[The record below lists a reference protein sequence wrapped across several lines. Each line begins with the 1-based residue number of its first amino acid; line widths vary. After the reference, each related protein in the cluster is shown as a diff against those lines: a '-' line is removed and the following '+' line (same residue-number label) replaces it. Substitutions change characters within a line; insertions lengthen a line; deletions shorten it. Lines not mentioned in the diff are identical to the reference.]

1 MPADAIRS
9 IACLAP
15 PAIDQSVG
23 RRLAAL
29 VVGVLLG
36 AASGSAGAEDG
47 PIPTRPE
54 DLTPAHLDRAVEVLV
69 EGLIEA
75 KDPRRH
81 WEPARRPADESQQ
94 AQGWTAIVLLAL
106 LEAGVSPQDERIADA
121 VESLAKASPDGTY
134 AIATRAMVWSAL
146 PDRYHPLL
154 ERDARWLLEAFSPA
168 SGGWDYRKQPESRR
182 RDNSITQFGSIALW
196 LAAAR
201 GIEVPD
207 RLWQLLEQRM
217 LSMQLADGGWTYE
230 DRGAPRGSMT
240 AAGVAT
246 LLMLDRAGS
255 ERRTRRDDPVVTA
268 VEKGLAW
275 LDRHFDPARNPG
287 HPDHE
292 VYWLYSLERAA
303 LAGGIS
309 RLGGRD
315 WFREAAIVLLDRLVE
330 RGKEGDWRMRRR
342 TDRDAEIRLHEHAL
356 GLLCLIRG
364 RVPVAVGLLAD
375 PADGPLV
382 GGREMRRLVAWM
394 GETSERELN
403 WLRVPADSEL
413 EAWLEPALLWW
424 APESLGGAWSGE
436 EFRLRLRAFLD
447 RGGLLVADF
456 GALPPPERESIR
468 ELLAACWR
476 GAAWRE
482 VGTEHPA
489 RSALFRLEPRTPR
502 LEVLDGG
509 SRDLVIACFDGSLA
523 RGLRAEDRAGLD
535 ARRLLL
541 NLWVLAVETD
551 SPWPRLRSWSIP
563 SAGATAAPVEILDLR
578 GGADEPPE
586 PRVFSIAAERLAS
599 RLDRAVEVSEAP
611 IESLA
616 ERSRPCLAVARG
628 SAAPVWT
635 EPQWQAILGFLRRGG
650 TLLVESPGGRGD
662 FAAAVER
669 ELASRLGRSAFP
681 LVAESSDA
689 VASPL
694 APVDR
699 PVDLRIDLVVPRQVT
714 YRPSTARRTGAATS
728 ACRLRGLRV
737 ATEGGGERLAV
748 IVSTL
753 DLSQSLLDRPREGL
767 DGYASETSL
776 DLMTRILRHAQP
788 TGVPA
793 SEP

>member
-1 MPADAIRS
+1 VEGGTNAAADRS
-9 IACLAP
+9 A
-15 PAIDQSVG
+15 
-23 RRLAAL
+23 
-29 VVGVLLG
+29 
-36 AASGSAGAEDG
+36 DG

-134 AIATRAMVWSAL
+134 AIATRAMVWSTL

-196 LAAAR
+196 LAAGR

-207 RLWQLLEQRM
+207 RVWQLLEARM

-255 ERRTRRDDPVVTA
+255 ERRPRRDDPVVNA
-268 VEKGLAW
+268 LEKGLAW

-315 WFREAAIVLLDRLVE
+315 WFREAAIVLLERLVE
-330 RGKEGDWRMRRR
+330 RGKDGAWRMRRR

-375 PADGPLV
+375 PADGPLA
-382 GGREMRRLVAWM
+382 GGREMRQLVAWM

-403 WLRVPADSEL
+403 WLRVPADSAV
-413 EAWLEPALLWW
+413 EAWLEPAFLWW
-424 APESLGGAWSGE
+424 APESLGGAWVGE
-436 EFRLRLRAFLD
+436 EFRRRLQAFLD

-456 GALPPPERESIR
+456 GALSPPERESIR
-468 ELLAACWR
+468 ADLAACWR
-476 GAAWRE
+476 GATWRE
-482 VGTEHPA
+482 VGADHPA
-489 RSALFRLEPRTPR
+489 RSALFRLEPRPPR
-502 LEVLDGG
+502 LETLDGG

-523 RGLRAEDRAGLD
+523 RGLRAEDRAGVE

-541 NLWVLAVETD
+541 NLWVLAVEID
-551 SPWPRLRSWSIP
+551 SPWPRLRSWSLP
-563 SAGATAAPVEILDLR
+563 TASVATPPIEILDLR
-578 GGADEPPE
+578 AGGDAPPE
-586 PRVFSIAAERLAS
+586 PRALSIAAGRLAA
-599 RLDRAVEVSEAP
+599 RLARSVEVTEAS

-628 SAAPVWT
+628 SVAPVWT
-635 EPQWQAILGFLRRGG
+635 EAHWQAILGFLRRGG

-681 LVAESSDA
+681 LVAEDA
-689 VASPL
+689 EVSATP
-694 APVDR
+694 A
-699 PVDLRIDLVVPRQVT
+699 DLVVPRQVT

-737 ATEGGGERLAV
+737 ATESGEERIAV

-753 DLSQSLLDRPREGL
+753 DLSQALLDRPREGI
-767 DGYASETSL
+767 DGYAGETSI
-776 DLMTRILRHAQP
+776 DLMIRILRHAQP
-788 TGVPA
+788 RGAPA